1 MSEIKEKKPDDVEL
15 RKLYGSWIKRT
26 ALMLKSRMPW
36 ADVDELLQLGAVGML
51 EALQRFDSTRGVDFQ
66 AFCSRRIRG
75 AMIDGLRRE
84 GALQRGEA
92 PFDGDKIDTAALIS
106 GDSPEDPFT
115 QLTRSDNKKLLVVA
129 LQCLPPLEYRVLAL
143 HFYDEMNNREIAA
156 ILAISEGYASRIR
169 KRALDIMAVR
179 LTELMKGE
187 TVQCPQ

>member
-1 MSEIKEKKPDDVEL
+1 MAEIQEKTPNDAEL

-36 ADVDELLQLGAVGML
+36 ADLDELLQLGAVGML

-106 GDSPEDPFT
+106 GDSPEDPLT
-115 QLTRSDNKKLLVVA
+115 QLTRSDNKRLLIVA
-129 LQCLPPLEYRVLAL
+129 LQCLPPLDYRVLAL

-156 ILAISEGYASRIR
+156 ILEISEGYASRIR
-169 KRALDIMAVR
+169 KRALDLLAVR
-179 LTELMKGE
+179 LTELTKGA
-187 TVQCPQ
+187 TAQCL